1 MVYKKYVWKNGIRHG
16 PYYYESYRDGNSV
29 KKRYLGTSLP
39 SPKKE
44 NNWNFKIYLQIG
56 LILLGVLFL
65 FYLVTIG
72 VRPQG
77 RLVLD
82 YEPSYEIGDI
92 LKGSLTLNLKSGELI
107 PSDSVLEVD
116 LNEQRKEILLSDLVF
131 ENISSGDF
139 FAEGL
144 ELNGSGRGFG
154 VSGKREIYPDVEFQ
168 LLISE
173 ISGEE
178 TADEEGSAIEEE
190 IIDENEFEEDVSEE
204 DGEVIE
210 EVDVEE
216 EDASEENEMEE
227 KIADGN
233 EEDAIEEVG
242 EEPAEEETFSE
253 ESPADETAA
262 DITGEVAAGGGVLV
276 SGIVSKEKEFVYDLA
291 EGQSAEIV
299 SGSVEVDGEKIEDGE
314 IDLTLSDGEA
324 VVSTD
329 YSVIEEGFG
338 ENYLGDYELEL
349 EIDVSDFNISAELG
363 DLSVNLIYDGQILAS
378 ESETIIVEG
387 AELAAESNLSFTGG
401 IGMIRIPFGGFAEIN
416 LSDYFINA
424 EEYLLNCSNITGVV
438 SSDVMTLTPD
448 AGFRGARLC
457 KISGYLDENLVES
470 NEFNVLVSSGAFN
483 VLTSHSRIK
492 VGEPVKWKANVS
504 LEVVESVI
512 VELPGEA
519 ENISVRKIEG
529 GEEKETAVSINA
541 GVVID
546 VQKSN
551 KNLIDYIFELFG
563 TITGRTVSENESA
576 QGTIEVGLNDN
587 ATEYVIEYITEAP
600 VAVESETGFGKEVV
614 ISGPD
619 ELNYTDV
626 LAFASI
632 NEIFEVGQEGK
643 IKIYWHNYD
652 YNESAAGFEEIN
664 FIYTKN
670 NKKEGFERNDEPSR
684 INNFPSPEFN
694 NKDSSK
700 YLNVSDKENKKGSSP
715 YSSLDF
721 EVNNYNSEVK
731 TLAPGA
737 ANSFITGNVIDG
749 GVIRTDSEGRNYR
762 LQEIAFDAYDLDSN
776 GKLDYVEWIVPHLSN
791 QTFEIILIIKAEHL
805 DANRTFV
812 EDVYSLV
819 SIRDYNYSLITVGD
833 YLRVT
838 FEQNLTSQ
846 KDITIYGKSSGV
858 ASVEVYEKDENDLI
872 ARFENVSED
881 KEYKIYLNDLNGSQD
896 TFDLLVVGEDVE
908 FDYVVDPSIT
918 IVSPENITYTLLPL
932 YFNVSVSEDATVNYT
947 LDGGITN
954 ISMSS
959 IDNRSFNATNES
971 IADGGYNFTAYVFQ
985 GGTLYIRSVV
995 FSVDVNFPPNQPSLI
1010 SPLNL
1015 STGNSLT
1022 PILNVSVTD
1031 NDNDAMNVTFWNKFV
1046 SMDAGYEHTCG
1057 IIANGSAMC
1066 WGANGQGQV
1075 GCGDSNLNTSNP
1087 TYVNATNT
1095 FVSIS
1100 AGEWHTCGIISNG
1113 SAMCWGG
1120 NDFRQIEDGTTTTPI
1135 RSPVFVNTT
1144 NKFISIDAGN
1154 IYTCGIISN
1163 GSAMCWGSN
1172 LEGEIGDGTSGAS
1185 KLNPV
1190 FVNTTNTFV
1199 SISAYGGHT
1208 CGIISNGSAMC
1219 WGYNNHGQIGDGTNG
1234 TDRLNPV
1241 FVNTTN
1247 SFISI
1252 DSGDWHSCG
1261 LLSNGSA
1268 MCWGYNNYGQIGD
1281 GTNGTD
1287 RLNPVFVNTT
1297 NKFVSIDA
1305 GDWHSCGLLAN
1316 GSAMCWGANDFGK
1329 IGDGTTTTPR
1339 VNPVFVNTTNTFV
1352 SVSAGGRHSCGI
1364 ISNGSAM
1371 CWGYNG
1377 FGGIGDGTTTTQR
1390 VNPVFVNTTNMFS
1403 SSVIGNSTNIANGS
1417 STFVNWTN
1425 LSLTSSLGLSYSST
1439 YLWRVS
1445 ADDGN
1450 GNLANSPIWQ
1460 FTTLDAN
1467 DTTAPIITIN
1477 LPANDSNFNISSIG
1491 FNVSINENASWCGL
1505 SISGL
1510 ANETM
1515 TLNATGTG
1523 ANYTNSS
1530 IADGSYTFVVSCND
1544 TANNYGT
1551 SSSYNFLVDTLYPSI
1566 NFTGETPAS
1575 GSNQTATSIIVNVSS
1590 NDTNQHYVV
1599 TNFDDSLVGWWRLDN
1614 NGPGENSTKV
1624 YDWSGR
1630 GNNGT
1635 VVIVDSSRI
1644 GPVTNGK
1651 FGGGFEF
1658 SGLANVINVNISEQS
1673 LTDSSSFAYSAW
1685 IKRAVDDTTEDEVI
1699 NNGNRQIY
1707 VTGRK
1712 VVAYMEGNHLT
1723 GATTLQS
1730 ETWYHVA
1737 FTYEHSTQIQT
1748 LYLNGI
1754 LDGTSNNSVLS
1765 GIASDFYIGR
1775 CQYSA
1780 HEHEF
1785 NGTIDEV
1792 IVFNRSLSSS
1802 EILALYNAS
1811 ATKYY
1816 NNFTGLSVGNHTFK
1830 SYAIDLAGNLN
1841 STEERNVTIY
1851 SRPVVTLVSPNA
1863 SSTTTD
1869 RTPTFNWTGSDAD
1882 GDQISYEFNISLIA
1896 GGGSTCVDSIARGVK
1911 LAGTN
1916 YTLPLDLGCLYDN
1929 GNVYNWSVRANDSIG
1944 YGVWASRLINIS
1956 SSIAITMVNGSI
1968 NFGSLIPNVSVN
1980 TTDASYAPFVVENR
1994 GNSLI
1999 NISVLSNVL
2008 WTTESSASKYF
2019 QFKADNYTG
2028 HEGAFSWASSSIAWR
2043 NMSTS
2048 AQTCVSNLNYTALNR
2063 SEVDI
2068 LLWVSP
2074 GELVSNKSF
2083 TITFTASLSEGA

>member
-1 MVYKKYVWKNGIRHG
+1 M
-16 PYYYESYRDGNSV
+16 
-29 KKRYLGTSLP
+29 
-39 SPKKE
+39 
-44 NNWNFKIYLQIG
+44 
-56 LILLGVLFL
+56 
-65 FYLVTIG
+65 
-72 VRPQG
+72 
-77 RLVLD
+77 
-82 YEPSYEIGDI
+82 
-92 LKGSLTLNLKSGELI
+92 
-107 PSDSVLEVD
+107 
-116 LNEQRKEILLSDLVF
+116 
-131 ENISSGDF
+131 
-139 FAEGL
+139 
-144 ELNGSGRGFG
+144 
-154 VSGKREIYPDVEFQ
+154 
-168 LLISE
+168 
-173 ISGEE
+173 
-178 TADEEGSAIEEE
+178 
-190 IIDENEFEEDVSEE
+190 
-204 DGEVIE
+204 
-210 EVDVEE
+210 
-216 EDASEENEMEE
+216 
-227 KIADGN
+227 
-233 EEDAIEEVG
+233 
-242 EEPAEEETFSE
+242 
-253 ESPADETAA
+253 
-262 DITGEVAAGGGVLV
+262 
-276 SGIVSKEKEFVYDLA
+276 
-291 EGQSAEIV
+291 
-299 SGSVEVDGEKIEDGE
+299 EVDGEKIEDGE

-819 SIRDYNYSLITVGD
+819 SIRDYNYSLIPVGD

-918 IVSPENITYTLLPL
+918 IVSPENINYTLLPL

-1057 IIANGSAMC
+1057 IIA
-1066 WGANGQGQV
+1066 
-1075 GCGDSNLNTSNP
+1075 
-1087 TYVNATNT
+1087 
-1095 FVSIS
+1095 
-1100 AGEWHTCGIISNG
+1100 
-1113 SAMCWGG
+1113 
-1120 NDFRQIEDGTTTTPI
+1120 
-1135 RSPVFVNTT
+1135 
-1144 NKFISIDAGN
+1144 
-1154 IYTCGIISN
+1154 
-1163 GSAMCWGSN
+1163 
-1172 LEGEIGDGTSGAS
+1172 
-1185 KLNPV
+1185 
-1190 FVNTTNTFV
+1190 
-1199 SISAYGGHT
+1199 
-1208 CGIISNGSAMC
+1208 NGSAMC